1 MSEYPIDSLGL
12 RSAFLLR
19 RIGQLKTELAKIA
32 KETSRHKMGLASE
45 NVKRAAECLQSAE
58 KTWNPEIRW

>member
-1 MSEYPIDSLGL
+1 MSLPPIDPIGL

-19 RIGQLKTELAKIA
+19 RIGQLKLELTKIA
-32 KETSRHKMGLASE
+32 KEASRHKMGLASE
-45 NVKRAAECLQSAE
+45 NVKRAVECLESAE